1 MLQSRFMI
9 GSAGAIAAG
18 AALMTYVVRS
28 PYSSLLSPS
37 AYRGPRDRRELALTF
52 DDGPSTGTPQLL
64 SLLREQNV
72 PATFFMC
79 GANVDRYPAVAR
91 AAAAA
96 GHEIGNHSYS
106 HARFWL
112 RSARY
117 IEGELEKA
125 QECILR
131 HAGVRPAL
139 CRPPYGVR
147 WFGMR
152 EAQRRLGILN
162 VMWTVIGL
170 DWKQPADRIVGRVLA
185 ASCNGAIV
193 CLHDGRGL
201 EPDPDI
207 SPTLEA
213 VRRLIP
219 LLRRRG
225 FEFRTVSSLLWPK
238 N

>member
-37 AYRGPRDRRELALTF
+37 AYRGPRHRREIALTF
-52 DDGPSTGTPQLL
+52 DDGPTPGTLQLL
-64 SLLREQNV
+64 SLLREENV
-72 PATFFMC
+72 AATFFMC
-79 GANVDRYPAVAR
+79 GANVDRHPGIARAVAES
-91 AAAAA
+91 
-96 GHEIGNHSYS
+96 GHEIANHSYS

-112 RSARY
+112 RSVPF
-117 IEGELEKA
+117 IEQELSRA
-125 QECILR
+125 QESIQK
-131 HAGVRPAL
+131 HTGVCPTL

-152 EAQRRLGILN
+152 GIQSRLGVLS
-162 VMWTVIGL
+162 VMWTVLAL
-170 DWKQPADRIVGRVLA
+170 DWKLPADQIADRVFS

-193 CLHDGRGL
+193 CLHDGREL
-201 EPDPDI
+201 QTDPDI
-207 SPTLEA
+207 SRTLEA

-219 LLRRRG
+219 LLRQKG